1 MGVDRVFSKKKHFYE
16 ESANLRVLTVKREA
30 IVIHFTC
37 KLVLRR
43 VYF

>member
-16 ESANLRVLTVKREA
+16 ESVQFASNYVKRDT
-30 IVIHFTC
+30 IVSHISR
-37 KLVLRR
+37 KLFLRR